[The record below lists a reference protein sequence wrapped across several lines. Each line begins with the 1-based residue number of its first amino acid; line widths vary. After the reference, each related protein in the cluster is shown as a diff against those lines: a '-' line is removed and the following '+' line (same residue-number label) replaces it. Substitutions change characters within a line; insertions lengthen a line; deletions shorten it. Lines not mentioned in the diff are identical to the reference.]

1 MEINELLLIVSL
13 FLMGIGTV
21 SFFSGLIVIL
31 SKIMGGNVA
40 KIATETKKI
49 VQKGIAE
56 EVAGLV
62 GNASILLNSI
72 NDLIKTATG
81 VGVFLIITGILLM
94 TGSLYI
100 LIQLQ

>member
-1 MEINELLLIVSL
+1 MEMNDWLLTISL
-13 FLMGIGTV
+13 FLMGVGTV

-31 SKIMGGNVA
+31 TKIMGGSVT
-40 KIATETKKI
+40 KIALETKKI

-72 NDLIKTATG
+72 NELIKTATG
-81 VGVFLIITGILLM
+81 VGVFLIIIGIFFM
-94 TGSLYI
+94 TGSVYL

>member
-1 MEINELLLIVSL
+1 MEINDLLLIVSL

-31 SKIMGGNVA
+31 SKIMGGSVA
-40 KIATETKKI
+40 KIAAETKKI

-72 NDLIKTATG
+72 NDLVKTATG
-81 VGVFLIITGILLM
+81 VGVFLIITGILFM
-94 TGSLYI
+94 MGSLYI

>member
-1 MEINELLLIVSL
+1 MEINDLLLVVSL
-13 FLMGIGTV
+13 LFLGIGTV

-31 SKIMGGNVA
+31 SKIMGNSIA
-40 KIATETKKI
+40 KIALETKKI
-49 VQKGIAE
+49 VQKGITE

-81 VGVFLIITGILLM
+81 VGVFLIIIGILFM
-94 TGSLYI
+94 TGSLYV